1 MRSIRRVTDDN
12 SYVDEVNDVVEFTSK
27 EKKFLGFLKEQNA
40 YKEALTTLQWDSHTQ
55 IPRGGVDQRS
65 EVVGILSGK
74 LQQAETSDRMKDF
87 IDEMKMTS
95 ENEFI
100 RKVAEEC
107 ERVYDKNRK
116 IPNADYQGYVTLC
129 SKAESVWEEAREKDD
144 FSLFEP
150 YLTEIVGY
158 NQEFAELWG
167 YEGDRYN
174 ALLDNNE
181 TGVTVEM
188 LDKVFPELRKSLT
201 RLIEQVQAS
210 PVKADVSLLKTPF
223 PVESQKALSE
233 AMLKMI
239 GYRFEDGRLDT
250 SVHPYSFAINPND
263 VRLSTKYDGNDFRTS
278 VFSAVHEGGHALY
291 EQNIGRNLMGTPL
304 SAASSMGMHES
315 QSLYWEMFV
324 TADKR
329 FWETNYDWFRSFAP
343 DHFKSVSLD
352 DFYLALHDVKASLIR
367 IEADPLT
374 YSMHIMLR
382 YELEKAL
389 LNGDVKASE
398 LPHIWNELMQKYL
411 GVVPENN
418 RDGVL
423 QDIHWS
429 SGDFGYF
436 PSYTLGYL
444 YAAQL
449 HNTMKKEISFESC
462 LQTNDFLSIR
472 QWFTEHVHRH
482 GKNKQPLELLKQV
495 TSEELNPTYLV
506 QYLTEKYGA
515 IYQF

>member
-1 MRSIRRVTDDN
+1 MEALTA
-12 SYVDEVNDVVEFTSK
+12 K
-27 EKKFLGFLKEQNA
+27 EQQFMEFLKEQNA

-55 IPRGGVDQRS
+55 IPRGGVDNRS
-65 EVVGILSGK
+65 EVVGFLSGK
-74 LQQAETSDRMKDF
+74 LQQSETSDRMKEYLD
-87 IDEMKMTS
+87 DMKVTS
-95 ENEFI
+95 ANGFI
-100 RKVAEEC
+100 RQVVEEC
-107 ERVYDKNRK
+107 ERVYEKSRK
-116 IPNADYQGYVTLC
+116 IPNKTYQEYVTLC
-129 SKAESVWEEAREKDD
+129 SKAEAVWEEARKKND

-150 YLTEIVGY
+150 YLSRIVEY

-167 YEGDRYN
+167 YEGNRYN

-181 TGVTVEM
+181 PGITVET
-188 LDKVFPELRKSLT
+188 LDVVFPALRKSLT
-201 RLIEQVQAS
+201 SLIEQVKAS
-210 PVKADVSLLKTPF
+210 PVKADVSLLKSPF
-223 PVESQKALSE
+223 PIESQKALSE
-233 AMLKMI
+233 SILEMI
-239 GYRFEDGRLDT
+239 GYRFENGRLDT
-250 SVHPYSFAINPND
+250 SAHPYSFAINPND
-263 VRLSTKYDGNDFRTS
+263 VRLSTKYIEDDFRS
-278 VFSAVHEGGHALY
+278 SLFSSVHEGGHALY

-324 TADKR
+324 TADR
-329 FWETNYDWFRSFAP
+329 GFWETNYDWFRSFAP

-352 DFYLALHDVKASLIR
+352 DFYLALHDVKPSLIR

-389 LNGDVKASE
+389 LHGDVKAKE
-398 LPHIWNELMQKYL
+398 LPHVWNELMQEYL
-411 GVVPENN
+411 GVVPGNN

-436 PSYTLGYL
+436 PSYTLGYV

-449 HNTMKKEISFESC
+449 HAAMKQEVMFENC

-472 QWFTEHVHRH
+472 QWFTEHVHKH
-482 GKNKQPLELLKQV
+482 GKTKQPLDLLKEV
-495 TSEELNPTYLV
+495 TSEELNPDYLV
-506 QYLTEKYGA
+506 QYLTKKYGE